1 MPIHPDAVSYA
12 LDHMEKRL
20 DRQDKEIKEIKDDV
34 KEMKGLLSKIDN
46 KMEAGRMSAVIFRWI
61 LGVLIGIFSL
71 VGYFNLKPNYE
82 QSNPRYQEQ
91 QSRQP

>member
-1 MPIHPDAVSYA
+1 
-12 LDHMEKRL
+12 MEKRL
-20 DRQDKEIKEIKDDV
+20 DRQDEEIKEIKKDV
-34 KEMKGLLSKIDN
+34 KESKDILSKIDS

-61 LGVLIGIFSL
+61 LGTLIGIFSL

-82 QSNPRYQEQ
+82 QSAPRHQEQ